1 MRSTLEPVAHK
12 SDQLQIRV
20 SPADKAAL
28 KRLARRAGMDVSAY
42 VLSRVRPPAAA
53 ALADLVRQLG
63 HEGDRYVLAEI
74 NDLLASLAPA
84 EFTTA
89 AAHLDVGR
97 LSPWPQNYVTAMIEH
112 AAHQKG
118 EPPPVWTLE
127 VAPLE
132 RPWFAVPFPRLRP
145 YLLRAAPVAF
155 KRRNLFVDATVG
167 DRV

>member
-1 MRSTLEPVAHK
+1 MAGK

-42 VLSRVRPPAAA
+42 VLSLVRPPAAA
-53 ALADLVRQLG
+53 ALADLVRQLAR
-63 HEGDRYVLAEI
+63 EDDRYVLSEVH
-74 NDLLASLAPA
+74 DLLASLAPA

-89 AAHLDVGR
+89 VARLDVGR
-97 LSPWPQNYVTAMIEH
+97 LPPWLRNYVTAMIEH

-118 EPPPVWTLE
+118 EPPPAWAEDVT
-127 VAPLE
+127 PLE
-132 RPWFAVPFPRLRP
+132 RPWFAVTFPRLRP